1 MKEFGIPTKLIN
13 LTKMTICGTLN
24 KIKIQ
29 TKLSEY
35 FITNRGIRQ
44 RDSLSTLLFNIGLEK
59 VMREIIINPGG
70 TIFNRSKKYMAY
82 ADDIVIIARNTE
94 AVNEVVSQMQ
104 PAAKEAGLITEQK
117 KIHGKQ
123 QE

>member
-13 LTKMTICGTLN
+13 LTKTTLSETLH

-29 TKLSEY
+29 NKLSEC

-44 RDSLSTLLFNIGLEK
+44 GDSLSTLLFNIALEK

-70 TIFNRSKKYMAY
+70 TIFNRSKQYTHMAY

-94 AVNEVVSQMQ
+94 DLNEVVSHMQ
-104 PAAKEAGLITEQK
+104 PAAKEARTDN
-117 KIHGKQ
+117 
-123 QE
+123 